1 MVILAIVQ
9 QMTTYIS
16 LLRGI
21 NVSGQKLIKMD
32 DLKAMY
38 RQLNFQNIETY
49 LQSGNVIFWDEKY
62 DPSDL
67 ATTISSKI
75 QKQFG
80 FEVPVIVLN
89 VDDLKAIIE
98 ANPFKDDLKMDQQFL
113 HVTFLAAD
121 PKKIDFETIT
131 AKRSSG
137 EEIVMIKKAV
147 YLYCPNGYGR
157 TKLTNNFLETKL
169 RVGATTRNWKTV
181 NELLKIAMGNGNP
194 TNN

>member
-1 MVILAIVQ
+1 
-9 QMTTYIS
+9 MTTYIS

-21 NVSGQKLIKMD
+21 NVSGQKPIKMD
-32 DLKAMY
+32 ALKAMY

-49 LQSGNVIFWDEKY
+49 LQSGNVIFGDDKS

-80 FEVPVIVLN
+80 FEVPVIALK

-98 ANPFKDDLKMDQQFL
+98 ANPFKDDLRMDQQFL
-113 HVTFLAAD
+113 HVTFLATD
-121 PKKIDFETIT
+121 PKKIDLETIT
-131 AKRSSG
+131 AKKSPG
-137 EEIVMIKKAV
+137 EEIALIKKAV

-181 NELLKIAMGNGNP
+181 NELLKIALGNGCQENY
-194 TNN
+194 